1 VTLSNP
7 AAVQARLEE
16 IDSQL
21 AIALN
26 GMEDCALAWFRSKR
40 DREVEEAETYAISGG
55 SATER
60 KILADAAGAQIGVE
74 EEARWEVRKL
84 TVRVLETQANI
95 GMAILKAQ
103 GRS

>member
-1 VTLSNP
+1 VSLSSP
-7 AAVQARLEE
+7 HLVQERLEK
-16 IDSQL
+16 IDGQL

-26 GMEDCALAWFRSKR
+26 GMEDCALAWYRLKR

-55 SATER
+55 PATER
-60 KILADAAGAQIGVE
+60 KVLADAAGAQIGVE